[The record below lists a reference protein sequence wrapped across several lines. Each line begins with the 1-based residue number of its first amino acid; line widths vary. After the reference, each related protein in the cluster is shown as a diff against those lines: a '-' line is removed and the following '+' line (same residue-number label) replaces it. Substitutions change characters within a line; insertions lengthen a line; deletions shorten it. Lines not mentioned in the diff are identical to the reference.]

1 MKLSRKQSAF
11 LTETIDSWEKSG
23 TLSKDTANILRE
35 SYETTAFD
43 WKKLAKYSFWAA
55 LVCIIIA
62 FTALIADELLI
73 NLLAKFFS
81 LPAYLLS
88 TLFTILAA
96 IFYYVGIKRREQK
109 PANIYSNES
118 IFFIG
123 ILLTGVAVTYFGIAL
138 EIEESYYSILIL
150 TSTIIYGTL
159 GIWFP
164 SKLIWIF
171 SLLSLGTWFG
181 TQTGYISGW
190 GAYFLG
196 MNYPLRFVLFGA
208 LLVGLSF
215 FMMKYERLQILQK
228 STYIIGLL
236 YLFISLWL
244 LSIFGNYGEI
254 NSWYDAKQI
263 ELFHW
268 GLLFGL
274 VAIAAII
281 YGLKYHDYTSRSFG
295 ITFLFI
301 NLYTKY
307 FEFFWN
313 GIHKA
318 IFFAILAIS
327 LWYIGT
333 RAEKIWNLEYLKS
346 NLKSSEGNSNEN

>member
-1 MKLSRKQSAF
+1 MKISKKQSSF
-11 LTETIDSWEKSG
+11 LTNTIDAWEKSG
-23 TLSKDTANILRE
+23 TLSKETAEILKE

-55 LVCIIIA
+55 LICIVIA
-62 FTALIADELLI
+62 FTALIADELLM
-73 NLLAKFFS
+73 NLFERFFS
-81 LPAYLLS
+81 LPAFVLS
-88 TLFTILAA
+88 TLFAILAA
-96 IFYYVGIKRREQK
+96 GFYYAGIKRREQK
-109 PANIYSNES
+109 PNKIYSNES

-123 ILLTGVAVTYFGIAL
+123 ILLTGVTITYFGIAL
-138 EIEESYYSILIL
+138 EIEESHYSMLFL
-150 TSTIIYGTL
+150 ASTIIYGIL
-159 GIWFP
+159 GMWFP

-196 MNYPLRFVLFGA
+196 MNYPLRFVLFGSV
-208 LLVGLSF
+208 LVALSF
-215 FMMKYERLQILQK
+215 FMMKYDRIKILQK
-228 STYIIGLL
+228 ITYVIGLL

-244 LSIFGNYGEI
+244 LSIFGNYGDMS
-254 NSWYDAKQI
+254 SWYDAKQI

-281 YGLKYHDYTSRSFG
+281 YGLKYDDYTSRSFG

-301 NLYTKY
+301 NLYTKF
-307 FEFFWN
+307 FEFFWD
-313 GIHKA
+313 GTHKA

-327 LWYIGT
+327 FWFIGT
-333 RAEKIWNLEYLKS
+333 RAEKIWNLDYLK
-346 NLKSSEGNSNEN
+346 NALKSSEENPD

>member
-11 LTETIDSWEKSG
+11 LTDTIDAWEKSG
-23 TLSKDTANILRE
+23 KLSKETAEILKE
-35 SYETTAFD
+35 SYEITAFD

-55 LVCIIIA
+55 LICIVIA
-62 FTALIADELLI
+62 FTALIADELLM
-73 NLLAKFFS
+73 NLIERFFS
-81 LPAYLLS
+81 LPAFALSLL
-88 TLFTILAA
+88 FAILAA
-96 IFYYVGIKRREQK
+96 GFYYTGIKRRDHK
-109 PANIYSNES
+109 PDKIYSNES

-123 ILLTGVAVTYFGIAL
+123 ILLTGLSITYFGITL
-138 EIEESYYSILIL
+138 EIEESHYSMLIL
-150 TSTIIYGTL
+150 VSTIVYGIL
-159 GIWFP
+159 GMWFP

-196 MNYPLRFVLFGA
+196 MNYPLRFVLFGSV
-208 LLVGLSF
+208 LVGLSF
-215 FMMKYERLQILQK
+215 FMMKYDRIKILQK
-228 STYIIGLL
+228 STYVIGLL

-244 LSIFGNYGEI
+244 LSIFGNYGDI
-254 NSWYDAKQI
+254 SSWYDAKQI

-281 YGLKYHDYTSRSFG
+281 YGLKYDDYTSRSFG

-307 FEFFWN
+307 FEFFWD
-313 GIHKA
+313 GTHKA

-327 LWYIGT
+327 FWFIGT
-333 RAEKIWNLEYLKS
+333 RAEKIWNLEYLKN
-346 NLKSSEGNSNEN
+346 NLKSDEVNSDEN